1 MALQP
6 AAGAK
11 DLNPRDVE
19 RNRQICDQLAAIYR
33 LWGYQEV
40 TPPSFERL
48 DTLERLLE
56 AKGVVDRAG
65 IEAFAPTGDQAAE
78 RGLWMQEYLNR
89 VLRTL
94 QQEAEAVQARDDLAS
109 EEVAVEVSKADA

>member
-40 TPPSFERL
+40 TPPSF
-48 DTLERLLE
+48 
-56 AKGVVDRAG
+56 
-65 IEAFAPTGDQAAE
+65 
-78 RGLWMQEYLNR
+78 
-89 VLRTL
+89 
-94 QQEAEAVQARDDLAS
+94 
-109 EEVAVEVSKADA
+109 

>member
-48 DTLERLLE
+48 DTLEAGGAIDGRE
-56 AKGVVDRAG
+56 VV
-65 IEAFAPTGDQAAE
+65 
-78 RGLWMQEYLNR
+78 
-89 VLRTL
+89 
-94 QQEAEAVQARDDLAS
+94 
-109 EEVAVEVSKADA
+109 